1 MGSKPSI
8 FVWDSRSMEL
18 RAVFR
23 GVLTVGVS
31 NLCISNDGRKLAAVG
46 MDEDQCVVVYDIEKG
61 S

>member
-23 GVLTVGVS
+23 GVLSIGVS

-46 MDEDQCVVVYDIEKG
+46 MDED
-61 S
+61 